1 MYNSSTYYNNTDIQ
15 KTIHQHQATITTDDS
30 FMYEPLSVVSILI
43 AACFIGVFAN
53 GFVCYLILTVQRLK
67 SVTNVFVFSLC
78 LCDIMFA
85 GVLIPTH
92 CFFQMVQQGLF
103 YKFLT
108 VIAVLIYILNL
119 AFTTFERLISITRPM
134 EYFTRMTKSKAIR
147 YVIFCWTLP
156 LVYGCAPLCW
166 KVNTQLLIHKMFLVF
181 TLVVFLMIPF
191 VFIAYV
197 YIHIC
202 MEINRINAKDPHS
215 IRRSPT
221 SNKSKNN
228 THQKKKKCFKGFSSC
243 FVRVFNHETVKEK
256 VLTDIIEDAVESYEA
271 DPTSYSSYRSTSIGG
286 MPTPECTNSSSLK
299 KTSSK
304 KQKRAAK
311 KNKRKEIKASLPF
324 ALTTLMYM
332 FTWLPVIYL
341 TTLDIINRLDLAPL
355 ILPKLSIF
363 AIVLNTVTVP
373 FIYGLLL
380 PDFRF
385 TLKRMFVKRRLKAS
399 N

>member
-1 MYNSSTYYNNTDIQ
+1 MFINSSIHKNSNYNSTSIQNTISQ
-15 KTIHQHQATITTDDS
+15 QHQATTIDT
-30 FMYEPLSVVSILI
+30 FMYEPLPIVSLLI

-53 GFVCYLILTVQRLK
+53 GFVCYLILNVQRLK
-67 SVTNVFVFSLC
+67 TVTNVFVFSLC
-78 LCDIMFA
+78 LCDIIFA

-103 YKFLT
+103 YQFLT

-134 EYFTRMTKSKAIR
+134 EYFTRMTKSKAVC

-166 KVNTQLLIHKMFLVF
+166 NVNTQLLVHKIFLVF
-181 TLVVFLMIPF
+181 TLVIFLMIPF

-202 MEINRINAKDPHS
+202 MEINRINAKDPHCKG
-215 IRRSPT
+215 RST
-221 SNKSKNN
+221 SSNKSKNSA
-228 THQKKKKCFKGFSSC
+228 THQKSCNEFASC
-243 FVRVFNHETVKEK
+243 FVRLVVNHEKAKGGK
-256 VLTDIIEDAVESYEA
+256 VVTDIVEENVEPCEV
-271 DPTSYSSYRSTSIGG
+271 DPASYSSFRSA
-286 MPTPECTNSSSLK
+286 SSSSSSK
-299 KTSSK
+299 KMSSK
-304 KQKRAAK
+304 KQKRATK
-311 KNKRKEIKASLPF
+311 KNKRKEIRASLPF

-341 TTLDIINRLDLAPL
+341 TTLDIIDRLDLAPL
-355 ILPKLSIF
+355 ILSKLSIF

-385 TLKRMFVKRRLKAS
+385 TLKRMFAKRRLKTS
-399 N
+399 S